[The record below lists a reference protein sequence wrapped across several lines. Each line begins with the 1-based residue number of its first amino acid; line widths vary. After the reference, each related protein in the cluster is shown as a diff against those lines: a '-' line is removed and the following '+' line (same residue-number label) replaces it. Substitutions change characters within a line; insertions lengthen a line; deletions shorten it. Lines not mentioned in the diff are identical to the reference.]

1 MKIEAPCRLGERF
14 DCCKPYSNGRFTLTG
29 LTFFYWES
37 SLFPGTTLCGKRD
50 AQNRLE
56 NSTFFE
62 PGDAESGVR
71 ISFEVPDAI
80 VIPGY
85 QLSEL
90 GLDTKAVGH
99 LAGLSLTE
107 EGWAFYISYGKDY
120 GGPLK
125 PERTEELDRLFEPVL
140 PLHAVQ
146 VNWKEFLL

>member
-14 DCCKPYSNGRFTLTG
+14 DCRKSYSNGRFTLTG

-56 NSTFFE
+56 NTTFFE

-85 QLSEL
+85 PLSEL
-90 GLDTKAVGH
+90 GL
-99 LAGLSLTE
+99 
-107 EGWAFYISYGKDY
+107 
-120 GGPLK
+120 
-125 PERTEELDRLFEPVL
+125 ERRPWGTWQGCL
-140 PLHAVQ
+140 
-146 VNWKEFLL
+146 

>member
-14 DCCKPYSNGRFTLTG
+14 DCRKPYSNGRFTLTG

-90 GLDTKAVGH
+90 GLDTKAVGR

-107 EGWAFYISYGKDY
+107 EGWAWSVVYGKDY
-120 GGPLK
+120 GGPM
-125 PERTEELDRLFEPVL
+125 ERVRTEELDRMFEPVL